1 MKITNQEKQRISKLY
16 NQKVDLNEIQL
27 SEFYSRTMK
36 LLNEQQ
42 PTYSWDTGGVE
53 PPKGTTTQI
62 QSSQKFNVSDKT
74 YYENLDEVVE
84 MLREAVYSP
93 VGVGVEIVVS
103 FFGPGKI
110 AVASIYGF
118 LLAYDVYKMMNG
130 DNTSDRWFN
139 IFIDTMGVTL
149 SGALT
154 PILVGLRNAA
164 KTTKLSSI
172 IDVLNWLK
180 GTKAWTKISEFLVS
194 IKNGIS
200 KVVDVVGPSVKY
212 FADLPIFVIKKM
224 SQGIIGGIQA
234 ILSGIGKIFGFINN
248 SIVKPIYTFIEN
260 LTSKGLQKLGTPEKY
275 AKPLSKG
282 VSGWGTV
289 FTLDKMLGTST
300 LDDENVQPSQRK

>member
-1 MKITNQEKQRISKLY
+1 
-16 NQKVDLNEIQL
+16 
-27 SEFYSRTMK
+27 
-36 LLNEQQ
+36 
-42 PTYSWDTGGVE
+42 
-53 PPKGTTTQI
+53 
-62 QSSQKFNVSDKT
+62 
-74 YYENLDEVVE
+74 

-103 FFGPGKI
+103 SFGPGKI

-200 KVVDVVGPSVKY
+200 KVVDVVGPSVMY
-212 FADLPIFVIKKM
+212 FADLPIFVMKRWA
-224 SQGIIGGIQA
+224 QGIQA
-234 ILSGIGKIFGFINN
+234 LLSGIGKIFGFINN

-260 LTSKGLQKLGTPEKY
+260 LISKGLQKLGTPEKY

-289 FTLDKMLGTST
+289 FTLDKMLGS
-300 LDDENVQPSQRK
+300 DETDLPEEVNNLNSIKPTDYDREVAKKIKFEDNED

>member
-1 MKITNQEKQRISKLY
+1 
-16 NQKVDLNEIQL
+16 
-27 SEFYSRTMK
+27 
-36 LLNEQQ
+36 
-42 PTYSWDTGGVE
+42 
-53 PPKGTTTQI
+53 
-62 QSSQKFNVSDKT
+62 
-74 YYENLDEVVE
+74 
-84 MLREAVYSP
+84 
-93 VGVGVEIVVS
+93 
-103 FFGPGKI
+103 
-110 AVASIYGF
+110 
-118 LLAYDVYKMMNG
+118 
-130 DNTSDRWFN
+130 
-139 IFIDTMGVTL
+139 MGVTL

-212 FADLPIFVIKKM
+212 FADLPIFVIIKKM

-260 LTSKGLQKLGTPEKY
+260 LISKGLQKLGTPEKY

-289 FTLDKMLGTST
+289 YTLDKMIGTST